1 MELTIRINGKTIR
14 QKAIKFSTGYK
25 WDLPGY
31 VIDRELQNE
40 LQEKERDIDRNTEK
54 GS

>member
-31 VIDRELQNE
+31 VIDRELQ
-40 LQEKERDIDRNTEK
+40 EKERDIDRNTEK

>member
-1 MELTIRINGKTIR
+1 MELTIRINGKVIR
-14 QKAIKFSTGYK
+14 QKAIQTSTGYK

-31 VIDRELQNE
+31 VIDRELQ
-40 LQEKERDIDRNTEK
+40 EKERDIYRNTKK

>member
-1 MELTIRINGKTIR
+1 MELTIRINGKVIC
-14 QKAIKFSTGYK
+14 QKAVQTSKGYK
-25 WDLPGY
+25 WDLPGF
-31 VIDRELQNE
+31 VIDRE